1 MLADYIY
8 NANSSLYLS
17 EDFVGFV
24 NATGINEGTIVFYS
38 QPRLYLVQNPKWH
51 EKIKGVQPPTIAD
64 NSYIWLEPI
73 SGMGNQ
79 IFFSILLFFSFFH
92 YDFFMWLAVGVE
104 VKLQVN
110 FYIPPR
116 EETNMF
122 NVIYK
127 NVPTDI
133 MYPLTWTQQEA
144 MLGDN
149 DAADL
154 QSVISIYFFGS
165 FSFLNFFFP

>member
-73 SGMGNQ
+73 SGMGKDFFLFT
-79 IFFSILLFFSFFH
+79 IFFHLISF
-92 YDFFMWLAVGVE
+92 
-104 VKLQVN
+104 
-110 FYIPPR
+110 I
-116 EETNMF
+116 
-122 NVIYK
+122 
-127 NVPTDI
+127 
-133 MYPLTWTQQEA
+133 
-144 MLGDN
+144 
-149 DAADL
+149 
-154 QSVISIYFFGS
+154 
-165 FSFLNFFFP
+165 FFFFFI